1 MYFSKMSVKYK
12 VRDNSK
18 PYFITTSIIGW
29 VDVFTR
35 KNQKENIVDALKYC
49 QEHKGLIIYSWCL
62 MTNHLHMICQS
73 AFEEKSLSDIM
84 RDFKRYT
91 SKKISSTILEEPESR
106 RAWML
111 NYFSRN
117 RPKAKAKSEFK
128 VWQDGYHPIVIYS
141 QSVLEEKLDYIH
153 NNPVRASIVEQ
164 AEHYLYSSARNY
176 ADLDG
181 LLKVELLSRRPKFLS

>member
-1 MYFSKMSVKYK
+1 MSVKYK

-49 QEHKGLIIYSWCL
+49 QEHKDLIIYSWCL
-62 MTNHLHMICQS
+62 MSNHLHMICQS
-73 AFEEKSLSDIM
+73 NSEERALSNIM

-91 SKKISSTILEEPESR
+91 SKQITNTIIEEAESR
-106 RAWML
+106 RGWML
-111 NYFSRN
+111 NYFSSN
-117 RPKAKAKSEFK
+117 RPKAKNKSEFK

-141 QSVLEEKLDYIH
+141 QAVLEEKLDYIH
-153 NNPVRASIVEQ
+153 NNPVRANIVEQ

-181 LLKVELLSRRPKFLS
+181 LLKVEILSRRPKFLSK